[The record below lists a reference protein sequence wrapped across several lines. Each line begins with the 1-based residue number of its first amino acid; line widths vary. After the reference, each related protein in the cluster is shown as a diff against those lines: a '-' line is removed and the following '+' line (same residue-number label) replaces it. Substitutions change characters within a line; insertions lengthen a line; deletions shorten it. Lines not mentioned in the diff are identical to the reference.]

1 MVKRSKIIITQ
12 QPETIEKQ
20 NIIDIKSVTIEHP
33 KTSCKVSKINRQAKK
48 VSQVGDA
55 GRNLTSCLY
64 SETAKT
70 EFFHERKTTKNA
82 KIMKQSHTSKHYASA
97 YHVQFEIFLI
107 LKRTYKKVLQY
118 SQRF

>member
-1 MVKRSKIIITQ
+1 MKNRNNKLVKRSKIIITQ

-33 KTSCKVSKINRQAKK
+33 KTSCKLSKINRQAKK
-48 VSQVGDA
+48 VSQLGDA

-70 EFFHERKTTKNA
+70 EFFMKER
-82 KIMKQSHTSKHYASA
+82 
-97 YHVQFEIFLI
+97 
-107 LKRTYKKVLQY
+107 LQKM
-118 SQRF
+118 QK